1 MFTRVGFFEGK
12 IRSGHEADF
21 DRYVRE
27 TLLPIWRQ
35 TPHALRVEVMREV
48 QADDAAH
55 RFPMVLQIAYPDR
68 KALDEALASPVR
80 ALGREATRGLY
91 EFFAGRF
98 FTPSTKL
105 RNQVQRTPRLW
116 PPTPKQSSR
125 RRLNLTRRM
134 TALCA
139 FRPSTEALIAQLKSR
154 RGRFQP
160 ECCDSNSEQTRGSCP
175 GPTCGSKWMVLVFHC
190 S

>member
-116 PPTPKQSSR
+116 PPAPKQSSR

-139 FRPSTEALIAQLKSR
+139 YETAGVDGF
-154 RGRFQP
+154 
-160 ECCDSNSEQTRGSCP
+160 C
-175 GPTCGSKWMVLVFHC
+175 
-190 S
+190 